1 MTRTQKRIQMP
12 DSLSAKDLDRISY
25 VFSKMSIASK
35 QDFLAALM
43 VDCPDQYLK
52 VTEALGSDYKNSM
65 VLA

>member
-1 MTRTQKRIQMP
+1 MTPTQKRIQMP
-12 DSLSAKDLDRISY
+12 DNLSAKDLDRISY

-43 VDCPDQYLK
+43 VECPEQYLK
-52 VTEALGSDYKNSM
+52 VTEALGRDYIKSM